1 MKQTA
6 KVLTKLL
13 TDGELNA
20 SDAPLIADFRE
31 PEVRAELDIM
41 GEEMGF
47 ELKDIN
53 GSVYLI
59 PNADSGLLSC
69 SISDIRD
76 NERTIDAFLQ
86 CYIIMIILWLFYG
99 GKNPNPK
106 SVVFLQI
113 KDIANALD
121 ERLTDTASNLSIAME
136 DIFEINFTQIAAV
149 WNAMPVHDDQRRK
162 TKTGVVLRAC
172 RLLERQRL
180 VDLVDEN
187 REIRPKKRLDDL
199 MIGFYLDIRRVKD
212 IHALFNG
219 GPLCQ
224 D

>member
-6 KVLTKLL
+6 KILTKLL

-20 SDAPLIADFRE
+20 SDTLLISDFRE
-31 PEVRAELDIM
+31 PEIRAELDIL

-59 PNADSGLLSC
+59 PNADSDLLSY
-69 SISDIRD
+69 SISDIREND
-76 NERTIDAFLQ
+76 RMPEAFLQ
-86 CYIIMIILWLFYG
+86 CYIIMIILWLLYG
-99 GKNPNPK
+99 GKNSNPK

-113 KDIANALD
+113 KDIIKALD
-121 ERLTDTASNLSIAME
+121 ERFAEISSDQSMTTE
-136 DIFEINFTQIAAV
+136 DVFEINFTQIAAV
-149 WNAMPVHDDQRRK
+149 WNALPVHDDQRRK
-162 TKTGVVLRAC
+162 TKTGAALRAC

-180 VDLVDEN
+180 VDLFDDS
-187 REIRPKKRLDDL
+187 REIRPRKRLDDL
-199 MIGFYLDIRRVKD
+199 MIGYYLDIRRVND

-219 GPLCQ
+219 GALCR